1 MAFCTSCGATVSG
14 AYCPNCGTP
23 AAAASASG
31 ASASAPSA
39 PATPRRR
46 TSPLV
51 WILVVVLGLFVVG
64 GILTM
69 AGGLFLVH
77 KAREAGVDPDLLRR
91 NPGLAVGKMLAA
103 VNPDVEVVKTDDG
116 AGTITIRDKK
126 TGKVVTL
133 SFDEARKGNFKFE
146 AQGDDGKNATVEFNG
161 AADKIPAEVP
171 VYPGAKVEGTFSV
184 TADGGGGKGSA
195 YQYTFTTSDAPRQVM
210 SFYHN
215 KLEDAGMKLALT
227 TNTADGGMIVAED
240 DARGETINVIVE
252 KGSTEGSTGIRV
264 TTRTKK

>member
-23 AAAASASG
+23 AGGTSASG
-31 ASASAPSA
+31 PSA
-39 PATPRRR
+39 AATARRR

-116 AGTITIRDKK
+116 AGTITVRDKK

-133 SFDEARKGNFKFE
+133 TFDEARKGNFKFE

-161 AADKIPAEVP
+161 ASDKIPAEVP
-171 VYPGAKVEGTFSV
+171 VYPGAKIEGTFSV
-184 TADGGGGKGSA
+184 TGDGGGGKGSA
-195 YQYTFTTSDAPRQVM
+195 YQYTFTTSDPPRQVM

-215 KLEDAGMKLALT
+215 KLEDAGLKLALV
-227 TNTADGGMIVAED
+227 TNTADGGMLIGED
-240 DARGETINVIVE
+240 DARGETVNVIVE
-252 KGSTEGSTGIRV
+252 KGQSEGTTAIRV

>member
-1 MAFCTSCGATVSG
+1 MAFCTSCGATLSG

-23 AAAASASG
+23 AGGTSASG
-31 ASASAPSA
+31 PSA
-39 PATPRRR
+39 AATARRR

-103 VNPDVEVVKTDDG
+103 VNPEVEVVKTDDG
-116 AGTITIRDKK
+116 AGTITVRDKK

-133 SFDEARKGNFKFE
+133 TFDEARKGNFKFE

-161 AADKIPAEVP
+161 ASDKIPAEVP
-171 VYPGAKVEGTFSV
+171 VYPGAKIEGTFSV
-184 TADGGGGKGSA
+184 TGDGGGGKGSA
-195 YQYTFTTSDAPRQVM
+195 YQYTFTTSDPPRQVM

-215 KLEDAGMKLALT
+215 KLEDAGLKLALV
-227 TNTADGGMIVAED
+227 TNTADGGMLIGED
-240 DARGETINVIVE
+240 DARGETVH
-252 KGSTEGSTGIRV
+252 
-264 TTRTKK
+264 

>member
-14 AYCPNCGTP
+14 AYCPSCGAP
-23 AAAASASG
+23 VSG
-31 ASASAPSA
+31 ATAAV
-39 PATPRRR
+39 TPRRR

-116 AGTITIRDKK
+116 AGTITVRDKK

-133 SFDEARKGNFKFE
+133 TFDEARKGNFKFE
-146 AQGDDGKNATVEFNG
+146 AHGDDGKNATVEFNG
-161 AADKIPAEVP
+161 ASGKIPAEVP

-184 TADGGGGKGSA
+184 TGDGGGGTGSA
-195 YQYTFTTSDAPRQVM
+195 YQYTFTTSDPARQVM

-227 TNTADGGMIVAED
+227 TNTADGGMLIGED

-252 KGSTEGSTGIRV
+252 KGSPEGTTAIRV

>member
-1 MAFCTSCGATVSG
+1 VA
-14 AYCPNCGTP
+14 
-23 AAAASASG
+23 
-31 ASASAPSA
+31 
-39 PATPRRR
+39 ATPRRR

-51 WILVVVLGLFVVG
+51 WILIVVLGLFVVG

-77 KAREAGVDPDLLRR
+77 KAREAGVDTDLFRR
-91 NPGLAVGKMLAA
+91 NPGLAVGRMLAA

-116 AGTITIRDKK
+116 AGTITVRDKK
-126 TGKVVTL
+126 TGKVVTIT
-133 SFDEARKGNFKFE
+133 FDEARKGNFKFE

-161 AADKIPAEVP
+161 ASGKIPAEVP

-184 TADGGGGKGSA
+184 TGDGGGGTGSA
-195 YQYTFTTSDAPRQVM
+195 YQYTFTTSDPPRQVM

-227 TNTADGGMIVAED
+227 TNTADGGMLIGED

-252 KGSTEGSTGIRV
+252 KGPSEGTTAIRV

>member
-14 AYCPNCGTP
+14 AYCPSCGAP
-23 AAAASASG
+23 VSG
-31 ASASAPSA
+31 ASAAV
-39 PATPRRR
+39 TPRRR

-116 AGTITIRDKK
+116 AGTITVRDKK

-133 SFDEARKGNFKFE
+133 TFDEARKGNFKFE
-146 AQGDDGKNATVEFNG
+146 AHGDDGKNATVEFNG
-161 AADKIPAEVP
+161 ASGKIPAEVP

-184 TADGGGGKGSA
+184 TGDGGGGTGSA
-195 YQYTFTTSDAPRQVM
+195 YQYTFTTSDPPRQVM

-227 TNTADGGMIVAED
+227 TNTADGGMLIGED

-252 KGSTEGSTGIRV
+252 KGSSEGTTAIRV

>member
-14 AYCPNCGTP
+14 AYCPSCGAP
-23 AAAASASG
+23 VSG
-31 ASASAPSA
+31 ASAAV
-39 PATPRRR
+39 TPRRR

-77 KAREAGVDPDLLRR
+77 KAREAGVDPYLLRR

-116 AGTITIRDKK
+116 AGTITVRDKK

-133 SFDEARKGNFKFE
+133 TFDEARKGNFKFE
-146 AQGDDGKNATVEFNG
+146 AHGDDGKNATVEFNG
-161 AADKIPAEVP
+161 ASGKIPAEVP

-184 TADGGGGKGSA
+184 TGDGGGGTGSA
-195 YQYTFTTSDAPRQVM
+195 YQYTFTTSDPPRQVM
-210 SFYHN
+210 SFYHT

-227 TNTADGGMIVAED
+227 TNTADGGMLIGED

-252 KGSTEGSTGIRV
+252 KGSSEGTTAIRV

>member
-1 MAFCTSCGATVSG
+1 MAFCTGCGATVSG
-14 AYCPNCGTP
+14 AYCPNCGAP
-23 AAAASASG
+23 VSG
-31 ASASAPSA
+31 ASVA
-39 PATPRRR
+39 ATPRRR

-51 WILVVVLGLFVVG
+51 LILIVVLGLFVVG

-77 KAREAGVDPDLLRR
+77 KAREAGVDTDLFRR
-91 NPGLAVGKMLAA
+91 NPGLAVGRMLAA

-116 AGTITIRDKK
+116 AGTITVRDKK
-126 TGKVVTL
+126 TGKVVTIT
-133 SFDEARKGNFKFE
+133 FDEARKGNFKFE

-161 AADKIPAEVP
+161 TSGKIPAEIP

-184 TADGGGGKGSA
+184 TGDGGGRKGSA
-195 YQYTFTTSDAPRQVM
+195 YQYTFTTSDPPRRVM
-210 SFYHN
+210 SFYHD

-227 TNTADGGMIVAED
+227 TNTADGGMLIGED
-240 DARGETINVIVE
+240 DAHGETINVIVE
-252 KGSTEGSTGIRV
+252 KGSSEGTTAIRV

>member
-1 MAFCTSCGATVSG
+1 MAFCTSCGATLSG

-23 AAAASASG
+23 AGGTSASG
-31 ASASAPSA
+31 PSA
-39 PATPRRR
+39 AATARRR

-116 AGTITIRDKK
+116 AGTITVRDKK

-133 SFDEARKGNFKFE
+133 TFDEARKGNFKFE

-161 AADKIPAEVP
+161 ASDKIPAEVP
-171 VYPGAKVEGTFSV
+171 VYPGAKIEGTFSV
-184 TADGGGGKGSA
+184 TGDGGGGKGSA
-195 YQYTFTTSDAPRQVM
+195 YQYTFTTSDPPRQVM

-215 KLEDAGMKLALT
+215 KLEDAGLKLALV
-227 TNTADGGMIVAED
+227 TNTADGGMLIGED
-240 DARGETINVIVE
+240 DARGETVNVIVE
-252 KGSTEGSTGIRV
+252 KGQSEGTTAIRV